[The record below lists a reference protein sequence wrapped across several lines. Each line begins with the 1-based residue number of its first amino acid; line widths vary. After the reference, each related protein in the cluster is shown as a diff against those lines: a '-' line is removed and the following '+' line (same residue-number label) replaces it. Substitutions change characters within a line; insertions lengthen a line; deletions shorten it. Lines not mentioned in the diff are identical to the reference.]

1 MHQMILHWIRVVKLR
16 GPQSE
21 RTTRMHA
28 TADAVDLFSRL
39 ALAASVTRNRF
50 VFTSVTRMHRRHH
63 CPPHHCQ
70 PHHRY
75 IKPEGMKP
83 NAHYHNPVTIN
94 DVFIPIRAYIPAIKP
109 EKEGTGFP
117 LL

>member
-1 MHQMILHWIRVVKLR
+1 
-16 GPQSE
+16 
-21 RTTRMHA
+21 MHA

-39 ALAASVTRNRF
+39 ALAASVTRSRF

-70 PHHRY
+70 HHLRY

-94 DVFIPIRAYIPAIKP
+94 DVFIPIRAYIPAVKP
-109 EKEGTGFP
+109 EKEATGFP